1 MATIT
6 IAGIVGKV
14 EPLRY
19 ATTGSAVLQFSVAE
33 KAGKDITSW
42 YRCTLF
48 GKRAED
54 MAKYITK
61 GTRVSVTGKFKV
73 SETGEPSTWTD
84 KDQKV
89 RVNMDIEVLDL
100 TLLGGGQREDGE
112 TEPIEAELPF

>member
-1 MATIT
+1 MIST

-19 ATTGSAVLQFSVAE
+19 TPGGSPVLNFTVAE
-33 KAGKDITSW
+33 KPAKDVTTW
-42 YRCTLF
+42 FRCAWF
-48 GKRAED
+48 GKSAENT
-54 MAKYITK
+54 AKYITK

-89 RVNMDIEVLDL
+89 RVNMDIDVLDL
-100 TLLGGGQREDGE
+100 TLLGGGQREDVPDDG
-112 TEPIEAELPF
+112 LQF